1 MGIRSNDHQL
11 VAGKQYFN
19 SDVQFGA
26 GLQGAK
32 NEIITATDGQ
42 TLTAEQSGATVV
54 VGDNIAITLPTA
66 AVGLNYKFVVN
77 AAIGSDTS
85 TITAP
90 VADTMFG
97 AININGTPTKKVNV
111 HIATFLNA
119 ADEGDW
125 FEIVCVSDS
134 TTATDPVW
142 HVSGCGAAA
151 TSLTIV

>member
-66 AVGLNYKFVVN
+66 AVGLCTTNSCNCIF
-77 AAIGSDTS
+77 SS
-85 TITAP
+85 HTIYSP
-90 VADTMFG
+90 
-97 AININGTPTKKVNV
+97 
-111 HIATFLNA
+111 
-119 ADEGDW
+119 
-125 FEIVCVSDS
+125 
-134 TTATDPVW
+134 
-142 HVSGCGAAA
+142 
-151 TSLTIV
+151 